1 MHLKN
6 DVILTT
12 LTETGGYDDLKNKIK
27 PKLTPVQMY
36 KFHSNRDFVIKKS
49 FADAGVQTHKRIFM
63 PSITHF
69 VSIGCRY

>member
-36 KFHSNRDFVIKKS
+36 KFHSNRDFVIKKTS
-49 FADAGVQTHKRIFM
+49 PQSRWQSLEFFQWSCARNF
-63 PSITHF
+63 F
-69 VSIGCRY
+69 